1 MEISALNAE
10 PRDFRPKPR
19 LCVKPGELELTTLLA
34 VCLVT
39 NLVLHITVILE
50 ATDEQFCW

>member
-1 MEISALNAE
+1 MEISALNSE

-19 LCVKPGELELTTLLA
+19 LWVKPGELELTTLLA

-50 ATDEQFCW
+50 ATDEQFC